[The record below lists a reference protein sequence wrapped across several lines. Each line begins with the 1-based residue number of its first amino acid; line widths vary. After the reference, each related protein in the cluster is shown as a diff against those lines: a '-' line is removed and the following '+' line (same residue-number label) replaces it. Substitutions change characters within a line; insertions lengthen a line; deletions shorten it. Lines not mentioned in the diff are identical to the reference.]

1 VKIRLE
7 ELGDIRATADKE
19 ADLFAESSHR
29 EMGALG
35 DGVKLAVRA
44 DIRKAKFRGAARLAN
59 AWRGKLFPRSPK
71 AHAAKPA
78 YVLGNNAEK
87 ILSTFETGATIKAKG
102 GALMIPIGP
111 AKRVKLPAFTP
122 REKLP
127 ELVLRQYGV
136 QRFVSQRLK
145 KTRQL
150 ALGVFT
156 AAEGG
161 KRKFVPLFLLVKQ
174 VEAPDLLNAEKIIE
188 DAGKSLPDRHFAGT
202 MNRFNQALG
211 REGRDAAIVTRV
223 SVFG

>member
-1 VKIRLE
+1 MKLRLE
-7 ELGDIRATADKE
+7 ELGDISAIADKE
-19 ADLFAESSHR
+19 AALFAESSHR
-29 EMGALG
+29 ETGALG

-44 DIRKAKFRGAARLAN
+44 DIRKAKFKGAARLAN

-78 YVLGNNAEK
+78 YVLGNNAER

-111 AKRVKLPAFTP
+111 AKRVKLPPFTP

-127 ELVLRQYGV
+127 ELVLRQYGA

-156 AAEGG
+156 AAEGV
-161 KRKFVPLFLLVKQ
+161 RKFVPLFLLVKQ
-174 VEAPDLLNAEKIIE
+174 VEAPDLLDAEKIIE
-188 DAGKSLPDRHFAGT
+188 AAAQQLPDRHFAGT
-202 MNRFNQALG
+202 LNRFNQALA
-211 REGRDAAIVTRV
+211 REGRDAAIATRV